1 MCKRIILCL
10 IVLGCAYS
18 SVHAD
23 KPIIAVVDFQPKNVS
38 RIISIAVSDLVRSE
52 MIKTGAFT
60 MIERSQM
67 DEILKEQGLQMSGC
81 TDTSCAVKV
90 GRLISAKKILVG
102 EVTGIGESIVTTI
115 RILDVEKGTAE
126 FAATEKSPSI
136 DDLDKAAKNITL
148 ELYASMKGGLAL
160 DLEDLIITEK
170 GYYLRSIVP
179 GWGQLYVGK
188 RVHGYTAIGASTAA
202 GAFFLYSY
210 INYVNRKSDYE
221 NLPAR
226 TDRATFNDKYDRYS
240 DSYRLLNISMMVLG
254 AVYIA
259 HWVDVYF
266 FTRPDFDKLDR
277 KALRDTVETNA
288 ITIGLDGKK
297 IDDGEH
303 GRMEAYLALS
313 FDYRL

>member
-1 MCKRIILCL
+1 MRMRIILCL
-10 IVLGCAYS
+10 IVLSCAYS
-18 SVHAD
+18 SVHAE

-179 GWGQLYVGK
+179 GWGQIYVVK
-188 RVHGYTAIGASTAA
+188 RVHGYAALGASTAA
-202 GAFFLYSY
+202 GGFFLYSY

-221 NLPAR
+221 NLPP
-226 TDRATFNDKYDRYS
+226 DRQGH
-240 DSYRLLNISMMVLG
+240 LQ
-254 AVYIA
+254 
-259 HWVDVYF
+259 
-266 FTRPDFDKLDR
+266 
-277 KALRDTVETNA
+277 
-288 ITIGLDGKK
+288 
-297 IDDGEH
+297 
-303 GRMEAYLALS
+303 
-313 FDYRL
+313 